1 MFKEMRRKDR
11 EIIDAKIMEE
21 ILINGQYGVLS
32 TMGDGEYPYG
42 VPVNYVYFD
51 KSIYFHCA
59 EDGYK
64 LENIQRNPRVS
75 FCVVSESEV
84 LPHKFSTKYKSVIA
98 FGIASEITDDAKASI
113 LFALVEKYSP
123 DFTDEG
129 QKYIESSQATT
140 RIVKI
145 DIQHMTGKER
155 NY

>member
-1 MFKEMRRKDR
+1 MKEMRRKDR
-11 EIIDAKIMEE
+11 EIIDGKIIDQ

-42 VPVNYVYFD
+42 VPVNYVYFN

-64 LENIQRNPRVS
+64 LENIQRNPKVS
-75 FCVVSESEV
+75 FCVVSDSEV

-98 FGIASEITDDAKASI
+98 FGTASEIADDAKANI
-113 LFALVEKYSP
+113 LFELVKKYSP

-129 QKYIESSQATT
+129 QEYIKNSKENP
-140 RIVKI
+140 RII
-145 DIQHMTGKER
+145 RLDIQYMTGKAR
-155 NY
+155 N